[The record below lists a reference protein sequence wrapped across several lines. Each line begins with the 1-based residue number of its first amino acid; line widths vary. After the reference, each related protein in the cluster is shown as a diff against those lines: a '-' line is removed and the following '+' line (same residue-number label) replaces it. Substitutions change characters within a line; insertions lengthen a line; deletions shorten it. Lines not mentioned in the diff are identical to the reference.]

1 MELYLY
7 HPKFNELIQNYYLPD
22 EQLHYSATPKE
33 SIEVSKEDKDRYPV
47 LGIDNNELVVF
58 FILHENDGVRPYSGR
73 ENAVLLRSFSTNYKH
88 QGQGYAKQSLQQLP
102 DFMRVHLPHID
113 TIVLAVNVNN
123 TAAQSLYKKSGYIDE
138 GVRVEGAKG
147 ELIVMNYYL

>member
-7 HPKFNELIQNYYLPD
+7 HPKFNDLIQNYYLPE
-22 EQLHYSATPKE
+22 EQLYYSATPKE
-33 SIEVSKEDKDRYPV
+33 SIEMSKGDKDRFPV

-58 FILHENDGVRPYSGR
+58 FILHENDGVRPYSSK
-73 ENAVLLRSFSTNYKH
+73 ENAILLRSFSTNYKH

-102 DFMRVHLPHID
+102 DFIRVHLPHID
-113 TIVLAVNVNN
+113 TIILAVNVNN
-123 TAAQSLYKKSGYIDE
+123 TAAQSLYKKCGYIDE
-138 GVRVEGAKG
+138 GVRVEGEKG